1 MKTFSNER
9 PRSLMPIG
17 DGNWHY
23 HYNVQETEAPAM
35 ENGGEPRTQYESDT
49 VLVAG
54 DPTVGK
60 IVAAVV
66 HESYTDEDIAL
77 MTAMHQAAA
86 MGIGD
91 EPEDYEDYLSLV
103 VATRTDA
110 AAAVDELESLQQEE
124 SETGETVEETEVEE

>member
-77 MTAMHQAAA
+77 MTAMHQAAQL
-86 MGIGD
+86 GLGD
-91 EPEDYEDYLSLV
+91 EPQGYSAYLALV
-103 VATRTDA
+103 VQARAQAVA
-110 AAAVDELESLQQEE
+110 AMNEYGQQKK
-124 SETGETVEETEVEE
+124 

>member
-1 MKTFSNER
+1 
-9 PRSLMPIG
+9 MPLG

-35 ENGGEPRTQYESDT
+35 ENGGEPRTQYKSDT

-77 MTAMHQAAA
+77 MTAMHQAALL
-86 MGIGD
+86 GLD
-91 EPEDYEDYLSLV
+91 EEPQGYSTYLALV
-103 VATRTDA
+103 VQTRAEAKTA
-110 AAAVDELESLQQEE
+110 MSNFVLEEK
-124 SETGETVEETEVEE
+124 

>member
-1 MKTFSNER
+1 
-9 PRSLMPIG
+9 MPLG

-35 ENGGEPRTQYESDT
+35 ENGGEPRTQYKSDT

-124 SETGETVEETEVEE
+124 PETGETVEETEVEE

>member
-1 MKTFSNER
+1 
-9 PRSLMPIG
+9 MPLG

-23 HYNVQETEAPAM
+23 HYNVNETEAPAM
-35 ENGGEPRTQYESDT
+35 EAGGEPRTQFESDT

-77 MTAMHQAAA
+77 MNAMHQAAA
-86 MGIGD
+86 MGIGE
-91 EPEDYEDYLSLV
+91 EPDGYEDYLSLV
-103 VATRTDA
+103 VATRANA
-110 AAAVDELESLQQEE
+110 AAAVTELESSQQEE
-124 SETGETVEETEVEE
+124 SVTEEESEREE